1 MYNYILGGYENFI
14 SLVITADRLT
24 ELYSKFQKKYSKY
37 DIQNLSVS
45 TMGTDLNSNF
55 DKKNSINRE
64 QAKDYVAS
72 ALAAMKEEYSL
83 MLDGGNA
90 YTLKYAS
97 HILNISTD
105 SSHYRY
111 SSYTVPF
118 IGMILHSY
126 VSYAGAPLNYA
137 GNADYDALRFIESG
151 AAPYYILAYQ
161 EQNTKKL
168 KEDENLNKY
177 YGVTYA
183 TWKSSVV
190 EMYKYINGAIGG
202 LQDYEITN
210 HQVLIAE
217 RVWDVSEIEKTF
229 AAQEDIFFTAAK
241 ASINEQIAEKLE
253 EMNTGDGLKVKI
265 DRDMLLE
272 IFLEASQRTDSDA
285 QLDQFKADL
294 VAFCGVIEDNY
305 NGTAFGGSVVELSI
319 APFDVDFSFYVTDS
333 DATDKGAYKST
344 NYTVDNGNVVMVTY
358 TKGTEKVN
366 FILNYNSY
374 AITVR
379 LNGQVIEVGSYAYE
393 LY

>member
-1 MYNYILGGYENFI
+1 
-14 SLVITADRLT
+14 
-24 ELYSKFQKKYSKY
+24 
-37 DIQNLSVS
+37 
-45 TMGTDLNSNF
+45 
-55 DKKNSINRE
+55 
-64 QAKDYVAS
+64 
-72 ALAAMKEEYSL
+72 
-83 MLDGGNA
+83 
-90 YTLKYAS
+90 
-97 HILNISTD
+97 
-105 SSHYRY
+105 
-111 SSYTVPF
+111 
-118 IGMILHSY
+118 MILHSY

-137 GNADYDALRFIESG
+137 GNAEYDALRFIESG

-229 AAQEDIFFTAAK
+229 AAQEDIFFTEAK
-241 ASINEQIAEKLE
+241 ASINAQIAAALAT
-253 EMNTGDGLKVKI
+253 MNTGDGLKVTI
-265 DRDMLLE
+265 DRELLLN
-272 IFLEASQRTDSDA
+272 IFLDASQRDETDA
-285 QLDQFKADL
+285 QLPQFKADL
-294 VAFCGVIEDNY
+294 EAFCAVIEDNY
-305 NGTAFGGSVVELSI
+305 NGTVFGGSVIELSI
-319 APFDVDFSFYVTDS
+319 TAFDVDFSFYVTDS
-333 DATDKGAYKST
+333 EATDKGAYKNT

-374 AITVR
+374 AVTVR
-379 LNGQVIEVGSYAYE
+379 MNGEVLEVGSYAYE
-393 LY
+393 IY